1 MSYGLLEREK
11 KYKKAGKRGRM
22 RSRIPFFPVL
32 DLLKQGAI
40 DRVTL
45 LNRFLKEAKM
55 AVLGM
60 IEGLVTIPVMLYY
73 GGSAGVAALVQ
84 KIQEWCNEV
93 ILSIERFIT
102 EVQKINPVLLEAG
115 LIKKLISNKNA
126 LDCNIN

>member
-1 MSYGLLEREK
+1 
-11 KYKKAGKRGRM
+11 M

-84 KIQEWCNEV
+84 KISGEPPEW
-93 ILSIERFIT
+93 
-102 EVQKINPVLLEAG
+102 
-115 LIKKLISNKNA
+115 
-126 LDCNIN
+126 DM